1 MKRKYII
8 ASVLFICLLF
18 LTLKFYGNEILGID
32 KYVRKNESCVE
43 YSNGGGAMIIT
54 YHILAFSK
62 KEVAYHIED
71 DKGKTTWPKKS
82 YKFSR
87 NGSKIYIHGPEADF
101 MLSDIDT
108 LEVVGDTLIAGNYKF
123 IHE

>member
-1 MKRKYII
+1 MKRKYVVALILLSCLI
-8 ASVLFICLLF
+8 LF
-18 LTLKFYGNEILGID
+18 TVKFYGNKIIGID
-32 KYVRKNESCVE
+32 KYVRINQSCVE

-54 YHILAFSK
+54 YHILTFSK
-62 KEVAYHIED
+62 KEVVYHIED
-71 DKGKTTWPKKS
+71 DQGKTTWPKIA

-87 NGSKIYIHGPEADF
+87 NGSEIYIHGPNADF